1 MQKQQ
6 SEMFYVKVV
15 LNNLAKFTG
24 KQLCQSQPS
33 NFIKKET
40 LAQVFCC
47 EVCKI
52 FKINFFL
59 SSFGGFF

>member
-6 SEMFYVKVV
+6 SEMFNVKVV

-33 NFIKKET
+33 NFIKKRDPGT
-40 LAQVFCC
+40 SVL
-47 EVCKI
+47 
-52 FKINFFL
+52 L
-59 SSFGGFF
+59 

>member
-6 SEMFYVKVV
+6 SEMFNVKVV

-33 NFIKKET
+33 NFIKRPWHRCFAVKFAKFSKST
-40 LAQVFCC
+40 
-47 EVCKI
+47 
-52 FKINFFL
+52 FF
-59 SSFGGFF
+59 